1 MIDLLNEIKD
11 YQIITLFRHQSAD
24 ADALG
29 SQFGMKLFLET
40 NCPNIKVY
48 ALGDDVGSSAELFP
62 KIDKVADEV
71 IKQSCAI
78 IFDTANA
85 ARIDDARALTA
96 QKIIKIDHHIVV
108 DEYADVVYVDTK
120 AAATCEILANLF
132 NQTGKL
138 VNEECAKYLYLGL
151 LADSISFTTAS
162 TTANTLKSASFLI
175 SCGLDVNKINQER
188 SGFSLN
194 DFVYVTKVRNR
205 YKLNG
210 NVAYSIMQV
219 EDYQALGFDY
229 NTAKEKVFALAN
241 VKEFEI
247 YCLFTEDAT
256 YETKG
261 LYNGSLRSK
270 NIAIDKIAN
279 KYNGGGH
286 AQACGVKKLTLE
298 DIQNIIKDLKALI
311 SKE

>member
-1 MIDLLNEIKD
+1 MMIDLLNEIKD
-11 YQIITLFRHQSAD
+11 YQTITLFRHQSAD

-29 SQFGMKLFLET
+29 SQFGMKLFLEA
-40 NCPNIKVY
+40 NCPNVKVY

-62 KIDKVADEV
+62 PIDHVDDEL

-78 IFDTANA
+78 ILDTANA
-85 ARIDDARALTA
+85 ERIDDARALSA
-96 QKIIKIDHHIVV
+96 KKIIKIDHHIVV
-108 DEYADVVYVDTK
+108 DEYADVAYVDTT
-120 AAATCEILANLF
+120 AAATCEILSDLF
-132 NQTGKL
+132 KETGKV

-151 LADSISFTTAS
+151 LADSISFTTSS
-162 TTANTLKSASFLI
+162 TTANTLKSAAFLV
-175 SCGLDVNKINQER
+175 SCGLNVNKINQER

-194 DFVYVTKVRNR
+194 DFIYVTKVRNR
-205 YKLNG
+205 YQLDG

-219 EDYQALGFDY
+219 EDYAPLGFDY
-229 NTAKEKVFALAN
+229 NLAKEKVFALAN

-247 YCLFTEDAT
+247 YCLFTEDAS
-256 YETKG
+256 YESKG

-270 NIAIDKIAN
+270 NVAIDKVAN

-298 DIQNIIKDLKALI
+298 DIQNLVNDLKSLL
-311 SKE
+311 